1 MTDRPTEKTE
11 CSQPSDGIDAQLV
24 LVSAFLSDNEVL
36 IERLRHVQIP
46 QHVGMAAAGRALAAD
61 LPTAIMAQIQADLSS
76 GALGKRW
83 EDTLTRLSAGAGNEP
98 AQLLAAVAALLI
110 ELAQRMGRY
119 AAVRSDEWAG
129 DAYRLEGQ
137 ASALEAQVQKF
148 LRTRE
153 GISRSRAEG
162 KVAAARQAQRRQE
175 REEGAGP
182 GRAEEPHG
190 DDA

>member
-1 MTDRPTEKTE
+1 MADSPTEKTE
-11 CSQPSDGIDAQLV
+11 SSQPGDGVDAQLV
-24 LVSAFLSDNEVL
+24 LVSTFLSENEVL
-36 IERLRHVQIP
+36 IERLRHAQIP

-61 LPTAIMAQIQADLSS
+61 LPRVLMAQVQADLSS

-83 EDTLTRLSAGAGNEP
+83 QEALKRLTPDAGNEP
-98 AQLLAAVAALLI
+98 EQLLAAAATLLI

-119 AAVRSDEWAG
+119 VAVRAEEWAG

-137 ASALEAQVQKF
+137 ANALEAQVQRF
-148 LRTRE
+148 MRARD

-162 KVAAARQAQRRQE
+162 AATAERQAQRRHE

-182 GRAEEPHG
+182 GHAEEPDG
-190 DDA
+190 NDA